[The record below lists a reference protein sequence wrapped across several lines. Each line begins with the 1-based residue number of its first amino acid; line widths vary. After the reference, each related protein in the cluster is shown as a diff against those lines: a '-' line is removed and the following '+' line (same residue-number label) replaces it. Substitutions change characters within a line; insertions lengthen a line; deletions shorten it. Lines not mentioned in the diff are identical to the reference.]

1 MKKILTLM
9 AAMSACA
16 GTAMASDFNFADP
29 TKDAEKP
36 GSDLNYNETAKAFS
50 FTVTKDDEITLT
62 ATGDVTVKLGGAV
75 LTAADGKYKATA
87 DGELTIEL
95 GTSAVTKIVVVSSN
109 SRLVQAEI
117 EKAQDKMGEAIAA
130 VAKYV
135 NYLDFYNKVQEEIS
149 KAGQKVQD
157 VKAKLAELKEANNV
171 TDDNREALIAELT
184 STTLLAD
191 DNYGAVVMA
200 ENAIAK
206 ADEAFAKYKEIVEVD
221 SKIATSALDKAN
233 GTATKDE
240 WRDNGGEAINNT
252 TMFTHNLKAVKNNRG
267 DVTGTALDGFK
278 TTWIEGEW
286 KSLKDSVNTIK
297 NDALAELGKYPNSF
311 KGYKYVKSD
320 FFYYENGSDEN
331 DPDNGKLWVND
342 DVLTDQAAFQAKYQ
356 EVVAKLRNVIARANF
371 ERDNLKTV
379 NDLTAKVNKVDD
391 ALKAGAPF
399 ALDADNDFNLLK
411 EQITAM
417 QTEISN
423 SENRYMYGQ
432 DELSTFVTN
441 ISGVSTMLDAFYTEL
456 VGKARTDLEA
466 KLDAAQKNLTKVSY
480 EVSAKYEHE
489 SATQVEY
496 QKQFSEQQNKLDE
509 VKKNVAASA
518 FPTVQTDYKA
528 FADRI
533 SNINKKVD
541 EIWGTTLSS
550 QKQEILTHN
559 QEAKDQIFKAI
570 DAVRADYSL
579 YVEKINTWIT
589 DDATKA
595 AATDLKANLNKLFSI
610 VNGLDDMKAEVTEA
624 VDKMTENIKKES
636 DEEFGAHYEAN
647 KNIYRLTDDKV
658 KGYLNSTE
666 TVSNTIY
673 NELKAAAKTA
683 NAKAYYFVQHSY
695 NIKSIDWADDL
706 IKTAKRNVKTGDR
719 NEKMSA
725 AAAAKFKVAYGK
737 IREKDLTAPEGQQGE
752 GYVKIAETEIDR
764 LNTYDVDAAD
774 FKDNILADKVVK
786 NKDGKRE
793 LPEKFIAPVE
803 TAVKALNEELES
815 YTTQYELIYEKKVE
829 WNTAKAKE
837 DELQAKVDAWEEA
850 NKVAAENHF
859 NVNKELTL
867 VNEDLAKALENL
879 EEGCLTAK
887 KCEDA
892 TNKALENYEVKMYM
906 IQHFTEAKANEAAAP
921 VVSAKVAEVEKAI
934 ADARTKVADYADDIK
949 NKANAELNTIDGKLT
964 TLKKSIDLSVKKN
977 EIAANKD
984 GFIASLTTLAGDVT
998 KVLEAA
1004 AQAAKDAD
1012 LDYNGDGK
1020 VNVQDL
1026 VDADADFQKTG
1037 DGFTFYKFLDAY
1049 LEYLSK

>member
-16 GTAMASDFNFADP
+16 GTAMASDFNFANP
-29 TKDAEKP
+29 SVDAKEE
-36 GSDLNYNETAKAFS
+36 GSALTYNETAKAFS
-50 FTVTKDDEITLT
+50 FTVTAEDEITLT
-62 ATGDVTVKLGGAV
+62 ATGDVTVKLNGST
-75 LTAADGKYKATA
+75 LTAVDGKYKATA
-87 DGELTIEL
+87 DGTLTIEL

-117 EKAQDKMGEAIAA
+117 EKAQVKMGEAIAA

-135 NYLDFYNKVQEEIS
+135 GYGDFYNAVQAEVS

-157 VKAKLAELKEANNV
+157 VKAKLAVLKETNSV
-171 TDDNREALIAELT
+171 TDANRVALIAELN
-184 STTLLAD
+184 SDVLLAD
-191 DNYGAVVMA
+191 GNYGAVKMA
-200 ENAIAK
+200 ENAVAEAETTFALFNKIIDTDAK
-206 ADEAFAKYKEIVEVD
+206 EN
-221 SKIATSALDKAN
+221 ALNALTKAN
-233 GTATKDE
+233 GVATQGE
-240 WRDNGGEAINNT
+240 WMVNGGVKINNT
-252 TMFTHNLKAVKNNRG
+252 TMFTHNLKAVKNQLG
-267 DVTGTALDGFK
+267 IVTKVELDGFK
-278 TTWIEGEW
+278 TTWIESEW
-286 KSLKDSVNTIK
+286 KNLNDEVNITIK
-297 NDALAELGKYPNSF
+297 NAAVAELGKFPKAFVDN
-311 KGYKYVKSD
+311 
-320 FFYYENGSDEN
+320 DE
-331 DPDNGKLWVND
+331 
-342 DVLTDQAAFQAKYQ
+342 QAFIEMYQ
-356 EVVAKLRNVIARANF
+356 EVVEKLHNVIARANF

-379 NDLTAKVNKVDD
+379 NDLTAKVNKVDA

-399 ALDADNDFNLLK
+399 VLDADNDFTLLK

-417 QTEISN
+417 QTEISS
-423 SENRYMYGQ
+423 SENRYMYSQ
-432 DELSTFVTN
+432 DNFSEFVNT
-441 ISGVSTMLDAFYTEL
+441 ISGVSTKLDGFYTEL
-456 VGKARTDLEA
+456 VGKARTDLQT
-466 KLDAAQKNLTKVSY
+466 KLKAAQENLTKVSY

-489 SATQVEY
+489 SATQKEY

-528 FADRI
+528 FVDQI

-550 QKQEILTHN
+550 QKAEINTHN
-559 QEAKDQIFKAI
+559 QAAKKKIFDAI

-579 YVEKINTWIT
+579 YVEKINTWIN
-589 DDATKA
+589 DDATKK
-595 AATDLKANLNKLFSI
+595 AATDLKANLNELFSI

-647 KNIYRLTDDKV
+647 KNIYRLTEDKV
-658 KGYLNSTE
+658 TGYLNSTK
-666 TVSNTIY
+666 TVSDAIY
-673 NELKAAAKTA
+673 DELKEAATTA
-683 NAKAYYFVQHSY
+683 NAKAYDFVKTNTGY
-695 NIKSIDWADDL
+695 GVKSIRWATNL
-706 IKTAKRNVKTGDR
+706 ISDAKRNVKTGDK
-719 NEKMSA
+719 NEKMSVE
-725 AAAAKFKVAYGK
+725 AAAKFKAAYDK
-737 IREKDLTAPEGQQGE
+737 IAQKDLTAPKGEQGE
-752 GYVKIAETEIDR
+752 GYVKIAETEIER
-764 LNTYDVDAAD
+764 LYNYDINKAD

-786 NKDGKRE
+786 NKEGKRE
-793 LPEKFIAPVE
+793 LPEQYIAPVE
-803 TAVKALNEELES
+803 TAVNALNNELES
-815 YTTQYELIYEKKVE
+815 YKAQYKDIYALKVD

-837 DELQAKVDAWEEA
+837 DELQAKVDAWEKA
-850 NKVAAENHF
+850 NNVAAENHF
-859 NVNKELTL
+859 NVNKELTA
-867 VNEDLAKALENL
+867 VNENLAKTLENL
-879 EEGCLTAK
+879 EKGCLTAT
-887 KCEDA
+887 KCQDA
-892 TNKALENYEVKMYM
+892 TDKAKENYAVKMYM

-949 NKANAELNTIDGKLT
+949 NKANADLNTIDGKLT
-964 TLKKSIDLSVKKN
+964 TLKNSIDASVKAN
-977 EIAANKD
+977 TIAANKD

>member
-16 GTAMASDFNFADP
+16 GTAMASDFNFANP
-29 TKDAEKP
+29 SVDAKEE
-36 GSDLNYNETAKAFS
+36 GSALTYNETAKAFS
-50 FTVTKDDEITLT
+50 FTVTAEDEITLT
-62 ATGDVTVKLGGAV
+62 ATGDVTVKLNGSA
-75 LTAADGKYKATA
+75 LTAVDGKYKATA

-117 EKAQDKMGEAIAA
+117 EKAQVKMGEAIAA

-135 NYLDFYNKVQEEIS
+135 GYGDFYNAVQAEVS

-157 VKAKLAELKEANNV
+157 VKAKLAVLKETNSV
-171 TDDNREALIAELT
+171 TDANRVALIAELN
-184 STTLLAD
+184 SDVLLAD
-191 DNYGAVVMA
+191 GNYGAVKMA
-200 ENAIAK
+200 ENAVAEAETTFALFNKIIDTDAK
-206 ADEAFAKYKEIVEVD
+206 EN
-221 SKIATSALDKAN
+221 ALNALTKAN
-233 GTATKDE
+233 GVATQGE
-240 WRDNGGEAINNT
+240 WMVNGGVKINNT
-252 TMFTHNLKAVKNNRG
+252 TMFTHNLKAVKNQLG
-267 DVTGTALDGFK
+267 IVTKVELDGFK
-278 TTWIEGEW
+278 TTWIESEW
-286 KSLKDSVNTIK
+286 KNLNDEVNITIK
-297 NDALAELGKYPNSF
+297 NAAVAELGKFPKAF
-311 KGYKYVKSD
+311 V
-320 FFYYENGSDEN
+320 EN
-331 DPDNGKLWVND
+331 DE
-342 DVLTDQAAFQAKYQ
+342 QAFVDMYK
-356 EVVAKLRNVIARANF
+356 EVVEKLRNVIARANF

-379 NDLTAKVNKVDD
+379 NDLTAKVNKVDA

-399 ALDADNDFNLLK
+399 VLDADNDFTLLK

-417 QTEISN
+417 QTEISS
-423 SENRYMYGQ
+423 SENRYMYSQ
-432 DELSTFVTN
+432 DNFSEFVNT
-441 ISGVSTMLDAFYTEL
+441 ISGVSTKLDGFYTEL

-466 KLDAAQKNLTKVSY
+466 KLDAAQKNLTKVAY

-489 SATQVEY
+489 SATQKEY

-518 FPTVQTDYKA
+518 FPTVQTDYKT
-528 FADRI
+528 FVDQI

-550 QKQEILTHN
+550 QKAEINTHN
-559 QEAKDQIFKAI
+559 QAAKKQIFDAI

-579 YVEKINTWIT
+579 YVEKINTWIN
-589 DDATKA
+589 DDATKK
-595 AATDLKANLNKLFSI
+595 AATDLKANLNELFSI

-647 KNIYRLTDDKV
+647 KNIYRLTEDKV
-658 KGYLNSTE
+658 TGYLNSTK
-666 TVSNTIY
+666 TVSDAIYDELKEAATTANDKAYDFVMNGYSVNTIGWA
-673 NELKAAAKTA
+673 NELIKAA
-683 NAKAYYFVQHSY
+683 
-695 NIKSIDWADDL
+695 
-706 IKTAKRNVKTGDR
+706 KRKVKTGDK

-725 AAAAKFKVAYGK
+725 KAAAKFIAAYDK
-737 IREKDLTAPEGQQGE
+737 IAQKDLTAPKGEQGE
-752 GYVKIAETEIDR
+752 GYVEIAKTEINR
-764 LNTYDVDAAD
+764 LKNYDINKAD

-786 NKDGKRE
+786 NKEGKRE
-793 LPEKFIAPVE
+793 LPEQYIAPVE
-803 TAVKALNEELES
+803 TAVNALNKELAS
-815 YTTQYELIYEKKVE
+815 YTAQYKDIYALKVD

-837 DELQAKVDAWEEA
+837 DELQAKVDAWEKA
-850 NKVAAENHF
+850 NNVAAENHF

-867 VNEDLAKALENL
+867 VNEDLANTLENL
-879 EEGCLTAK
+879 EKGCLTAT
-887 KCEDA
+887 KCQDA
-892 TNKALENYEVKMYM
+892 TDKAKENYAVKMYM

-934 ADARTKVADYADDIK
+934 ADARTKVAVYADDIK
-949 NKANAELNTIDGKLT
+949 NKANADLNTIEGKLT
-964 TLKKSIDLSVKKN
+964 DLKKSIDLSVEKN
-977 EIAANKD
+977 TIAANKD
-984 GFIASLTTLAGDVT
+984 GFIANLTTLAGDVT

>member
-16 GTAMASDFNFADP
+16 GTAMASDFNFANP
-29 TKDAEKP
+29 TVDAKED
-36 GSDLNYNETAKAFS
+36 GSSPLKYDKTAKSFS
-50 FTVTKDDEITLT
+50 FTVTAEDEITLT
-62 ATGDVTVKLGGAV
+62 ATGNVTVKLNGTA
-75 LTAADGKYKATA
+75 LTAENGKYKATA

-117 EKAQDKMGEAIAA
+117 EKAQAKMGEAIAA

-135 NYLDFYNKVQEEIS
+135 GYSEFYNKVQAEVS

-157 VKAKLAELKEANNV
+157 VKAKLAVLKETNKV
-171 TDDNREALIAELT
+171 TNENRDALIAELN

-191 DNYGAVVMA
+191 GTYGAVKMA
-200 ENAIAK
+200 EDAIAK
-206 ADEAFAKYKEIVEVD
+206 ADATFALFT
-221 SKIATSALDKAN
+221 KIIGTDAKVALDALTKAN
-233 GTATKDE
+233 GTATQGE
-240 WRDNGGEAINNT
+240 WVVNGGEKINNT
-252 TMFTHNLKAVKNNRG
+252 TMFTHNLKAVKNHG
-267 DVTGTALDGFK
+267 IVTGTALDGFK
-278 TTWIEGEW
+278 TTWIESEW
-286 KSLKDSVNTIK
+286 KNLNDEVNKTIK
-297 NDALAELGKYPNSF
+297 DAAVAELGKYPNAF
-311 KGYKYVKSD
+311 V
-320 FFYYENGSDEN
+320 EN
-331 DPDNGKLWVND
+331 DE
-342 DVLTDQAAFQAKYQ
+342 QAFVAMYN
-356 EVVAKLRNVIARANF
+356 EVVEKLRNVIARANF

-379 NDLTAKVNKVDD
+379 NDLTAKVNKVDA

-399 ALDADNDFNLLK
+399 ALDADNDFTLLK

-417 QTEISN
+417 QTEINS
-423 SENRYMYGQ
+423 SENRYMYSQ
-432 DELSTFVTN
+432 DNFSEFVNT
-441 ISGVSTMLDAFYTEL
+441 ISGVSTKLDGFYTEL
-456 VGKARTDLEA
+456 VGKARTDLQA
-466 KLDAAQKNLTKVSY
+466 KLKAAQENLTKVSY

-489 SATQVEY
+489 SATQKEY

-518 FPTVQTDYKA
+518 FPTVQTDYKT
-528 FADRI
+528 FVDQI

-550 QKQEILTHN
+550 QKAEILTHN
-559 QEAKDQIFKAI
+559 QAAKDQIFKAI

-579 YVEKINTWIT
+579 YVEKINTWIN
-589 DDATKA
+589 DDATKK
-595 AATDLKANLNKLFSI
+595 AATDLKANLNELFSI

-647 KNIYRLTDDKV
+647 KNIYRLTEDKV
-658 KGYLNSTE
+658 TGYLNSTK
-666 TVSNTIY
+666 TVSDAIY
-673 NELKAAAKTA
+673 DELKEAATTA
-683 NAKAYYFVQHSY
+683 NAKAYNFVKTNTNY
-695 NIKSIDWADDL
+695 GVKSIRWANNL
-706 IKTAKRNVKTGDR
+706 ISDAKYNVKTGDK

-725 AAAAKFKVAYGK
+725 EAAAKFKAAYDK
-737 IREKDLTAPEGQQGE
+737 IAQKDLTAPKGEQGE
-752 GYVKIAETEIDR
+752 GYVKIAETEIER
-764 LNTYDVDAAD
+764 LYNYDINKAD

-786 NKDGKRE
+786 NKEGKRE
-793 LPEKFIAPVE
+793 LPEQYIAPVE
-803 TAVKALNEELES
+803 TAVNALNKELES
-815 YTTQYELIYEKKVE
+815 YTAQYKDIYALKVD

-837 DELQAKVDAWEEA
+837 DELQAKVDAWEKA
-850 NKVAAENHF
+850 NNVAAENHF
-859 NVNKELTL
+859 NVNKELTA
-867 VNEDLAKALENL
+867 VNENLAKTLENL
-879 EEGCLTAK
+879 EKGCLTAT
-887 KCEDA
+887 KCQDA
-892 TNKALENYEVKMYM
+892 TDKAKENYAVKMYM
-906 IQHFTEAKANEAAAP
+906 IQHFTEAKANEVAAP

-934 ADARTKVADYADDIK
+934 ADARTKVADFADDIK
-949 NKANAELNTIDGKLT
+949 NKANADLNTIDGKLT
-964 TLKKSIDLSVKKN
+964 TLKNSIDASVKAN
-977 EIAANKD
+977 TIAANKD

>member
-16 GTAMASDFNFADP
+16 GTAMASDFNFANP
-29 TKDAEKP
+29 SVDAKEE
-36 GSDLNYNETAKAFS
+36 GSALTYNETAKAFS
-50 FTVTKDDEITLT
+50 FTVTAEDEITLT
-62 ATGDVTVKLGGAV
+62 ATGDVTVKLNGSA
-75 LTAADGKYKATA
+75 LTAVDGKYKATA
-87 DGELTIEL
+87 DGTLTIEL

-117 EKAQDKMGEAIAA
+117 EKAQVKMGEAIAA

-135 NYLDFYNKVQEEIS
+135 GYGDFYNAVQAEVS

-157 VKAKLAELKEANNV
+157 VKAKLAVLKETNSV
-171 TDDNREALIAELT
+171 TDANRVALIAELN
-184 STTLLAD
+184 SDVLLAD
-191 DNYGAVVMA
+191 GNYGAVKMA
-200 ENAIAK
+200 ENAVAEAETTFALFNKIIDTDAK
-206 ADEAFAKYKEIVEVD
+206 EN
-221 SKIATSALDKAN
+221 ALNALTKAN
-233 GTATKDE
+233 GVATQGE
-240 WRDNGGEAINNT
+240 WMVNGGVKINNT
-252 TMFTHNLKAVKNNRG
+252 TMFTHNLKAVKNQLG
-267 DVTGTALDGFK
+267 IVTKVELDGFK
-278 TTWIEGEW
+278 TTWIESEW
-286 KSLKDSVNTIK
+286 KNLNDEVNITIK
-297 NDALAELGKYPNSF
+297 NAAVAELGKFPKAF
-311 KGYKYVKSD
+311 V
-320 FFYYENGSDEN
+320 EN
-331 DPDNGKLWVND
+331 DE
-342 DVLTDQAAFQAKYQ
+342 QAFVDMYK
-356 EVVAKLRNVIARANF
+356 EVVEKLRNVIARANF

-379 NDLTAKVNKVDD
+379 NDLTAKVNKVDA

-399 ALDADNDFNLLK
+399 VLDADNDFTLLK

-417 QTEISN
+417 QTEISS
-423 SENRYMYGQ
+423 SENRYMYSQ
-432 DELSTFVTN
+432 DNFSEFVNT
-441 ISGVSTMLDAFYTEL
+441 ISGVSTKLDGFYTEL
-456 VGKARTDLEA
+456 VGKARTDLKA

-489 SATQVEY
+489 SATQKEY

-518 FPTVQTDYKA
+518 FPTVQTDYKT
-528 FADRI
+528 FVDQI

-550 QKQEILTHN
+550 QKAEINTHN
-559 QEAKDQIFKAI
+559 QAAKKQIFDAI

-579 YVEKINTWIT
+579 YVEKINTWIN
-589 DDATKA
+589 DDATKK
-595 AATDLKANLNKLFSI
+595 AATDLKANLNELFSI

-647 KNIYRLTDDKV
+647 KNIYRLTEDKV
-658 KGYLNSTE
+658 TGYLNSTK
-666 TVSNTIY
+666 TVSDAIY
-673 NELKAAAKTA
+673 DELKEAATTA
-683 NAKAYYFVQHSY
+683 NAKAYNFVKTNTNY
-695 NIKSIDWADDL
+695 GVKSIRWATNL
-706 IKTAKRNVKTGDR
+706 ISDAKYNVKTGDK

-725 AAAAKFKVAYGK
+725 EAAAKFKAAYDK
-737 IREKDLTAPEGQQGE
+737 IAQKDLTAPKGEQGE
-752 GYVKIAETEIDR
+752 GYVKIAETEIER
-764 LNTYDVDAAD
+764 LYNYDINKAD

-786 NKDGKRE
+786 NKEGKRE
-793 LPEKFIAPVE
+793 LPEQYIAPVE
-803 TAVKALNEELES
+803 TAVNALNKELES
-815 YTTQYELIYEKKVE
+815 YTAQYKDIYALKVD

-837 DELQAKVDAWEEA
+837 DELQAKVDAWEKA
-850 NKVAAENHF
+850 NNVAAENHF

-867 VNEDLAKALENL
+867 VNEDLANTLKNL
-879 EEGCLTAK
+879 EKGCLTAT
-887 KCEDA
+887 KCQDA
-892 TNKALENYEVKMYM
+892 TDKAKENYAVKMYM

-949 NKANAELNTIDGKLT
+949 NKANADLNTIDGNLT
-964 TLKKSIDLSVKKN
+964 SLKSSIDASVKDN
-977 EIAANKD
+977 TIAANKD
-984 GFIASLTTLAGDVT
+984 GFIASLTKLAGDVT

>member
-16 GTAMASDFNFADP
+16 GTAMASDFNFANP
-29 TKDAEKP
+29 SVDAKEE
-36 GSDLNYNETAKAFS
+36 GSVLTYNETAKAFS

-62 ATGDVTVKLGGAV
+62 ATGDVTVKLEGTV
-75 LTAADGKYKATA
+75 LTAEDGKYKAKS
-87 DGELTIEL
+87 DGKLTIEL

-117 EKAQDKMGEAIAA
+117 EKAQVKMGEAIAA

-149 KAGQKVQD
+149 KAGRKVQD
-157 VKAKLAELKEANNV
+157 VKAKLAELKETNSV
-171 TDDNREALIAELT
+171 TDANREALIAELT

-191 DNYGAVVMA
+191 GNYGAVKMA
-200 ENAIAK
+200 ENAVAEAETTFALFNKIIGTEKEGDDAK
-206 ADEAFAKYKEIVEVD
+206 VAID
-221 SKIATSALDKAN
+221 ALNKAN
-233 GTATKDE
+233 GTATQGE
-240 WRDNGGEAINNT
+240 WIVNGGEKINNT
-252 TMFTHNLKAVKNNRG
+252 TMFTHNLKAVKNNLGYVLR
-267 DVTGTALDGFK
+267 TELDGFK
-278 TTWIEGEW
+278 TTWIESEW
-286 KSLKDSVNTIK
+286 KNLNKEVNETIK
-297 NDALAELGKYPNSF
+297 NAAVAELGKFPKAF
-311 KGYKYVKSD
+311 V
-320 FFYYENGSDEN
+320 EN
-331 DPDNGKLWVND
+331 DE
-342 DVLTDQAAFQAKYQ
+342 QAFIKMYQ
-356 EVVAKLRNVIARANF
+356 EVVEKLRNVIARANF

-379 NDLTAKVNKVDD
+379 NDLTAKVNKVDA

-399 ALDADNDFNLLK
+399 ALDADNDFTLLK

-417 QTEISN
+417 QTEINS
-423 SENRYMYGQ
+423 SENRYMYSQ
-432 DELSTFVTN
+432 DNFSEFVNT
-441 ISGVSTMLDAFYTEL
+441 ISGVSTKLDGFYTEL
-456 VGKARTDLEA
+456 VGKARTDLQA
-466 KLDAAQKNLTKVSY
+466 KLKAAQENLTKVSY

-496 QKQFSEQQNKLDE
+496 QKQFSEQQNKLDK
-509 VKKNVAASA
+509 VKKDVTDST

-528 FADRI
+528 FVDQI

-541 EIWGTTLSS
+541 EIWGTTLSK
-550 QKQEILTHN
+550 QKAEINTHN

-579 YVEKINTWIT
+579 YVEKINTWIN
-589 DDATKA
+589 DDATMK
-595 AATDLKANLNKLFSI
+595 AATDLKANLNELFSI
-610 VNGLDDMKAEVTEA
+610 VNGLDDMKEEVTKA

-658 KGYLNSTE
+658 QGYLTSTE
-666 TVSNTIY
+666 TVSDAIY
-673 NELKAAAKTA
+673 DELKEAATTA
-683 NAKAYYFVQHSY
+683 NAKAYDFVMNGYSV
-695 NIKSIDWADDL
+695 NTIGWANEL
-706 IKTAKRNVKTGDR
+706 IKAAKRKVKTGDK

-725 AAAAKFKVAYGK
+725 KAAAKFIAAYDK
-737 IREKDLTAPEGQQGE
+737 IAQKDLTAPKGEQGE
-752 GYVKIAETEIDR
+752 GYVEIAKTEINR
-764 LNTYDVDAAD
+764 LKNYDFNKAD

-786 NKDGKRE
+786 NKEGKRE
-793 LPEKFIAPVE
+793 LPEQYIAPVE
-803 TAVKALNEELES
+803 TAVNALNDERIS
-815 YTTQYELIYEKKVE
+815 YNKQFEDIYALKVD

-837 DELQAKVDAWEEA
+837 DELQAKVDAWEKA
-850 NKVAAENHF
+850 NAAENHF

-867 VNEDLAKALENL
+867 VNEDLAKALDNL
-879 EEGCLTAK
+879 EEGCLTAQ
-887 KCEDA
+887 KCQEA
-892 TNKALENYEVKMYM
+892 TNKAIENYKVKMYM

-949 NKANAELNTIDGKLT
+949 NKANADLNTIDGKLT
-964 TLKKSIDLSVKKN
+964 TLKNSIDASVKAN
-977 EIAANKD
+977 TIAANKD

>member
-16 GTAMASDFNFADP
+16 GTAMASDFNFANP
-29 TKDAEKP
+29 SVDAEKP
-36 GSDLNYNETAKAFS
+36 GSALTYDETAKAFS
-50 FTVTKDDEITLT
+50 FDVKAEDEITLT
-62 ATGDVTVKLGGAV
+62 ATGDVTVKLNDAV
-75 LTAADGKYKATA
+75 LTAVDGKYKATA
-87 DGELTIEL
+87 DGTLTIEL

-117 EKAQDKMGEAIAA
+117 ENAQVKMGEAIAA

-135 NYLDFYNKVQEEIS
+135 DYLDFYNAVQAEIS
-149 KAGQKVQD
+149 KASRKVQD

-171 TDDNREALIAELT
+171 TDDNRKALIAELN
-184 STTLLAD
+184 STELLPD
-191 DNYGAVVMA
+191 GTYEGAVKMA
-200 ENAIAK
+200 ENAVAEAETTFALFNKIIGTDAK
-206 ADEAFAKYKEIVEVD
+206 KY
-221 SKIATSALDKAN
+221 ALDVLTHAN
-233 GTATKDE
+233 GTATLKE
-240 WRDNGGEAINNT
+240 WNKNGGEKINNT
-252 TMFTHNLKAVKNNRG
+252 NLFTHNLKAVPDLSDFPPKL
-267 DVTGTALDGFK
+267 VIELDGFK
-278 TTWIEGEW
+278 TTWIESEW
-286 KSLKDSVNTIK
+286 TKLKDEEVNTTIK
-297 NDALAELGKYPNSF
+297 NAAVAELGKFPKAF
-311 KGYKYVKSD
+311 V
-320 FFYYENGSDEN
+320 EN
-331 DPDNGKLWVND
+331 DEQAFVNMY
-342 DVLTDQAAFQAKYQ
+342 K

-379 NDLTAKVNKVDD
+379 NDLTVKVNKVDE

-399 ALDADNDFNLLK
+399 ALNDDEDFTLLK
-411 EQITAM
+411 EQVTAM
-417 QTEISN
+417 QSEISS
-423 SENRYMYGQ
+423 SENRYIYSQ
-432 DELSTFVTN
+432 EDFSEFVKT
-441 ISGVSTMLDAFYTEL
+441 ISGVSTKLDGFYTEL
-456 VGKARTDLEA
+456 VGKARKDLEA

-496 QKQFSEQQNKLDE
+496 QKQFSEQQNKLDK
-509 VKKNVAASA
+509 VKKDVAASA

-528 FADRI
+528 FVDQI
-533 SNINKKVD
+533 SDINKKVD
-541 EIWGTTLSS
+541 EIWGTTLSE
-550 QKQEILTHN
+550 QKAEINTHN

-579 YVEKINTWIT
+579 YVEKINTWIK
-589 DDATKA
+589 DDATKD

-624 VDKMTENIKKES
+624 VDKMTENIKNES

-658 KGYLNSTE
+658 KGYLDDTK
-666 TVSNTIY
+666 TVSDAIY
-673 NELKAAAKTA
+673 NELKEAARTA

-695 NIKSIDWADDL
+695 KINSIDWANDL
-706 IKTAKRNVKTGDR
+706 IDNAKRNKVKPGNK
-719 NEKMSA
+719 NEMMSA
-725 AAAAKFKVAYGK
+725 EAANEFIAAYEK
-737 IREKDLTAPEGQQGE
+737 IRNKVLTAPEGQQGE
-752 GYVKIAETEIDR
+752 GYVQIAKAEIER
-764 LNTYDVDAAD
+764 LYGYDFTKPD

-786 NKDGKRE
+786 INGKRE
-793 LPEKFIAPVE
+793 LPEKYIAPVE
-803 TAVKALNEELES
+803 TAVNALNDELKS
-815 YTTQYELIYEKKVE
+815 YTDQYKLIYEKKVE

-837 DELQAKVDAWEEA
+837 DELQAKVNAWEEA
-850 NKVAAENHF
+850 NKVAPENHF

-879 EEGCLTAK
+879 EEGCLTAS
-887 KCEDA
+887 KCQDA

-906 IQHFTEAKANEAAAP
+906 IQNFTEAKANEAAAP

-949 NKANAELNTIDGKLT
+949 NKANADLNTIDGKLT
-964 TLKKSIDLSVKKN
+964 TLKSSIDASVKAN
-977 EIAANKD
+977 TIAANKD

-998 KVLEAA
+998 KVLEEA

-1026 VDADADFQKTG
+1026 LDADAEFQNSG
-1037 DGFTFYKFLDAY
+1037 DGFTFFKFFDAY

>member
-16 GTAMASDFNFADP
+16 GTAMASDFNFANP
-29 TKDAEKP
+29 TVDAKED
-36 GSDLNYNETAKAFS
+36 GSSPLKYDKTAKSFS
-50 FTVTKDDEITLT
+50 FTVTAEDEITLT
-62 ATGDVTVKLGGAV
+62 ATGNVTVKLNGTA
-75 LTAADGKYKATA
+75 LTAENGKYKATA

-117 EKAQDKMGEAIAA
+117 EKAQAKMGEAIAA

-135 NYLDFYNKVQEEIS
+135 GYSEFYNKVQAEVS

-157 VKAKLAELKEANNV
+157 VKAKLAVLKETNKV
-171 TDDNREALIAELT
+171 TNENRDALIAELN

-191 DNYGAVVMA
+191 GTYGAVKMA
-200 ENAIAK
+200 EDAIAK
-206 ADEAFAKYKEIVEVD
+206 ADATFALFT
-221 SKIATSALDKAN
+221 KIIGTDAKVALDALTKAN
-233 GTATKDE
+233 GTATQGE
-240 WRDNGGEAINNT
+240 WVVNGGEKINNT
-252 TMFTHNLKAVKNNRG
+252 TMFTHNLKAVKNHG
-267 DVTGTALDGFK
+267 IVTGTALDGFK
-278 TTWIEGEW
+278 TTWIESEW
-286 KSLKDSVNTIK
+286 KNLNDEVNKTIK
-297 NDALAELGKYPNSF
+297 DAAVAELGKYPNAF
-311 KGYKYVKSD
+311 V
-320 FFYYENGSDEN
+320 EN
-331 DPDNGKLWVND
+331 DE
-342 DVLTDQAAFQAKYQ
+342 QAFVAMYN
-356 EVVAKLRNVIARANF
+356 EVVEKLRNVIARANF

-379 NDLTAKVNKVDD
+379 NDLTAKVNKVDA

-399 ALDADNDFNLLK
+399 ALDADNDFTLLK

-417 QTEISN
+417 QTEINS
-423 SENRYMYGQ
+423 SENRYMYSQ
-432 DELSTFVTN
+432 DNFSEFVNT
-441 ISGVSTMLDAFYTEL
+441 ISGVSTKLDGFYTEL
-456 VGKARTDLEA
+456 VGKARTDLQA
-466 KLDAAQKNLTKVSY
+466 KLKAAQENLTKVSY

-489 SATQVEY
+489 SATQKEY

-518 FPTVQTDYKA
+518 FPTVQTDYKT
-528 FADRI
+528 FVDQI

-550 QKQEILTHN
+550 QKAEILTHN
-559 QEAKDQIFKAI
+559 QAAKDQIFKAI

-579 YVEKINTWIT
+579 YVEKINTWIN
-589 DDATKA
+589 DDATKK
-595 AATDLKANLNKLFSI
+595 AATDLKANLNELFSI

-647 KNIYRLTDDKV
+647 KNIYRLTEDKV
-658 KGYLNSTE
+658 TGYLNSTK
-666 TVSNTIY
+666 TVSDAIY
-673 NELKAAAKTA
+673 DELKEAATTA
-683 NAKAYYFVQHSY
+683 NDKAYDFVKTNTGY
-695 NIKSIDWADDL
+695 GVKSIRWATNL
-706 IKTAKRNVKTGDR
+706 ISDAKRNVKTGDK
-719 NEKMSA
+719 NEKMSVE
-725 AAAAKFKVAYGK
+725 AAAKFKAAYDK
-737 IREKDLTAPEGQQGE
+737 IAQKDLTAPKGEQGE
-752 GYVKIAETEIDR
+752 GYVKIAETEIER
-764 LNTYDVDAAD
+764 LYNYDINKAD

-786 NKDGKRE
+786 NKEGKRE
-793 LPEKFIAPVE
+793 LPEQYIAPVE
-803 TAVKALNEELES
+803 TAVNALNKELAS
-815 YTTQYELIYEKKVE
+815 YTAQYKDIYALKVD

-837 DELQAKVDAWEEA
+837 DELQAKVDAWEKA
-850 NKVAAENHF
+850 NNVAAENHF

-867 VNEDLAKALENL
+867 VNEDLANTLKNL
-879 EEGCLTAK
+879 EKGCLTAT
-887 KCEDA
+887 KCQDA
-892 TNKALENYEVKMYM
+892 TDKAKENYAVKMYM

-949 NKANAELNTIDGKLT
+949 NKANADLNTIDGKLT
-964 TLKKSIDLSVKKN
+964 TLKSSIDASVKAN
-977 EIAANKD
+977 TIAANKD
-984 GFIASLTTLAGDVT
+984 GFIAGLTTLAGDVT

-1026 VDADADFQKTG
+1026 VDADADFQNTG

>member
-16 GTAMASDFNFADP
+16 GTAMASDFNFANP
-29 TKDAEKP
+29 SVDAKEE
-36 GSDLNYNETAKAFS
+36 GSALTYNETDKAFS

-62 ATGDVTVKLGGAV
+62 ATGDVTVKLGGTV
-75 LTAADGKYKATA
+75 LTAENGKYKATA

-117 EKAQDKMGEAIAA
+117 EKAQVKMGEAIAA

-135 NYLDFYNKVQEEIS
+135 NYLDFYNKVQGQIS
-149 KAGQKVQD
+149 LAGQKVQD

-171 TDDNREALIAELT
+171 TNANKDALIAELN
-184 STTLLAD
+184 SDVLLAD
-191 DNYGAVVMA
+191 GNYGAVKMA
-200 ENAIAK
+200 ENAVAEAEATFALFNKIIGTDAK
-206 ADEAFAKYKEIVEVD
+206 V
-221 SKIATSALDKAN
+221 ALNALTKAN

-240 WRDNGGEAINNT
+240 WNGNGGEAINNT
-252 TMFTHNLKAVKNNRG
+252 TMFTHNLKAVKNNIG
-267 DVTGTALDGFK
+267 KVTGTALDGFK

-286 KSLKDSVNTIK
+286 KNLNDEVNITIK
-297 NDALAELGKYPNSF
+297 NAAVAELGKFPKAFDGEEHN
-311 KGYKYVKSD
+311 
-320 FFYYENGSDEN
+320 E
-331 DPDNGKLWVND
+331 
-342 DVLTDQAAFQAKYQ
+342 QAFVDMYQ
-356 EVVAKLRNVIARANF
+356 EVVDKLANVIARANF

-379 NDLTAKVNKVDD
+379 NDLTAKVNKVDE

-399 ALDADNDFNLLK
+399 ALYADNDFTLLK

-417 QTEISN
+417 QTEISS
-423 SENRYMYGQ
+423 SENRYMYSQ
-432 DELSTFVTN
+432 DNFSEFVNT
-441 ISGVSTMLDAFYTEL
+441 ISGVSTKLDGFYTEL
-456 VGKARTDLEA
+456 VGKARTDLQA
-466 KLDAAQKNLTKVSY
+466 KLKAAQENLTKVSY
-480 EVSAKYEHE
+480 EVSAKYENE
-489 SATQVEY
+489 LTTQVTF
-496 QKQFSEQQNKLDE
+496 QKQFSEQQNELDK
-509 VKKNVAASA
+509 VKKEVAASA

-528 FADRI
+528 FVDKI

-541 EIWGTTLSS
+541 EIWGKTLSD
-550 QKQEILTHN
+550 QKLVINNHN
-559 QEAKDQIFKAI
+559 QEAKKKIFDAI
-570 DAVRADYSL
+570 DVVRADYSL
-579 YVEKINTWIT
+579 YVEKINTWIK
-589 DDATKA
+589 DDATEA

-610 VNGLDDMKAEVTEA
+610 VNGLDDMKEEVTKA

-658 KGYLNSTE
+658 QGYLNSTK
-666 TVSNTIY
+666 TVSNAIYDELKKAASTANDEAYDFVMNGYSVNTIGWA
-673 NELKAAAKTA
+673 NELIKAA
-683 NAKAYYFVQHSY
+683 
-695 NIKSIDWADDL
+695 
-706 IKTAKRNVKTGDR
+706 KRKVKTGDK

-725 AAAAKFKVAYGK
+725 KAAAKFIAAYGK
-737 IREKDLTAPEGQQGE
+737 IAQKDLTAPKGEQGE
-752 GYVKIAETEIDR
+752 GYVEIAKTEINR
-764 LNTYDVDAAD
+764 LKDYDFKKAD

-786 NKDGKRE
+786 NKEGKRE
-793 LPEKFIAPVE
+793 LPEQYIAPVE
-803 TAVKALNEELES
+803 TAVNALNDELKS
-815 YTTQYELIYEKKVE
+815 YKAQYELIYEKKVE

-837 DELQAKVDAWEEA
+837 DELQAKVDAWEKA
-850 NKVAAENHF
+850 NNVAAENHF

-867 VNEDLAKALENL
+867 VNEDLANALENL
-879 EEGCLTAK
+879 EKGCLTAS
-887 KCEDA
+887 KCKDA
-892 TNKALENYEVKMYM
+892 TDKALENYEVKMYM

-949 NKANAELNTIDGKLT
+949 NKANADLNTIDGKLT
-964 TLKKSIDLSVKKN
+964 TLKSSIDASVKAN
-977 EIAANKD
+977 TIAANKD

-1004 AQAAKDAD
+1004 AQSAKDAD

>member
-16 GTAMASDFNFADP
+16 GTAMASDFNFANP
-29 TKDAEKP
+29 SVDAKEE
-36 GSDLNYNETAKAFS
+36 GSALTYNETDKAFS
-50 FTVTKDDEITLT
+50 FTVTADDDITLT
-62 ATGDVTVKLGGAV
+62 ATGAVTVKLNGTA
-75 LTAADGKYKATA
+75 LTAVGGKYTATS
-87 DGELTIEL
+87 DGTLTIEL

-109 SRLVQAEI
+109 SRLVQTEI
-117 EKAQDKMGEAIAA
+117 EKAQVKMGEAIAA

-135 NYLDFYNKVQEEIS
+135 GYSEFYNKVQAEVS

-157 VKAKLAELKEANNV
+157 VKAKLAVLKETNKV
-171 TDDNREALIAELT
+171 TNENRDALIAELT

-191 DNYGAVVMA
+191 GTYGAVKMA
-200 ENAIAK
+200 EDAIAK
-206 ADEAFAKYKEIVEVD
+206 ADATFALFT
-221 SKIATSALDKAN
+221 KIIGTDAKVALDALTKAN
-233 GTATKDE
+233 GTATQGE
-240 WRDNGGEAINNT
+240 WVVNGGEKINNT
-252 TMFTHNLKAVKNNRG
+252 TMFTHNLKAVKNHG
-267 DVTGTALDGFK
+267 IVTGTALDGFK
-278 TTWIEGEW
+278 TTWIESEW
-286 KSLKDSVNTIK
+286 NNLNDEVYKTIK
-297 NDALAELGKYPNSF
+297 DAAVAELGKYPNAF
-311 KGYKYVKSD
+311 V
-320 FFYYENGSDEN
+320 EN
-331 DPDNGKLWVND
+331 DE
-342 DVLTDQAAFQAKYQ
+342 QAFVEMYQ
-356 EVVAKLRNVIARANF
+356 EVVEKLRNVIARANF

-379 NDLTAKVNKVDD
+379 NDLTAKVNKVDA

-399 ALDADNDFNLLK
+399 VLDADNDFTLLK

-417 QTEISN
+417 QTEINS
-423 SENRYMYGQ
+423 SENRYMYSQ
-432 DELSTFVTN
+432 DNFSEFVNT
-441 ISGVSTMLDAFYTEL
+441 ISGVSTKLDGFYTEL

-489 SATQVEY
+489 SATQKEY
-496 QKQFSEQQNKLDE
+496 QKQFSEQQNELDK

-528 FADRI
+528 FVDQI

-579 YVEKINTWIT
+579 YVEKINTWIN
-589 DDATKA
+589 DDAIKDDYTMA
-595 AATDLKANLNKLFSI
+595 AVTALKANLNTLFSI
-610 VNGLDDMKAEVTEA
+610 VNGLDDKKAEVTEA

-647 KNIYRLTDDKV
+647 KNIYRLTEDKV
-658 KGYLNSTE
+658 KGYLDDTK
-666 TVSNTIY
+666 TVSDAIY
-673 NELKAAAKTA
+673 EELKAAARTA
-683 NAKAYYFVQHSY
+683 NAKAYNFVMTNTKY
-695 NIKSIDWADDL
+695 GVKSIRWATNLIDD
-706 IKTAKRNVKTGDR
+706 AKDNVKTGDKY
-719 NEKMSA
+719 EKMSA
-725 AAAAKFKVAYGK
+725 AAARKFIDAYGK
-737 IREKDLTAPEGQQGE
+737 IAEKDLSAPKGEQGE
-752 GYVKIAETEIDR
+752 GYVEIAKTEINR
-764 LNTYDVDAAD
+764 LKNYDINKAD

-786 NKDGKRE
+786 NKEGKRE
-793 LPEKFIAPVE
+793 LPEKYIAPVE
-803 TAVKALNEELES
+803 TAVKALNLELES
-815 YTTQYELIYEKKVE
+815 YKAQYKDIYDLKVE

-837 DELQAKVDAWEEA
+837 DELQAKVDAWEKA
-850 NKVAAENHF
+850 NNVAAENHF

-867 VNEDLAKALENL
+867 VNEDLANTLKNL
-879 EEGCLTAK
+879 EKGCLTAT
-887 KCEDA
+887 KCQDA
-892 TNKALENYEVKMYM
+892 TDKAKENYAVKMYM

-949 NKANAELNTIDGKLT
+949 NKANADLNTIDGKLT
-964 TLKKSIDLSVKKN
+964 TLKNSIDASVKAN
-977 EIAANKD
+977 TIAANKD

-1004 AQAAKDAD
+1004 AQSAKDAD

>member
-75 LTAADGKYKATA
+75 LTAVDGKYKATA

-117 EKAQDKMGEAIAA
+117 EKAQVKMGEAIAA

-135 NYLDFYNKVQEEIS
+135 NYLDFYNKVQEQIS
-149 KAGQKVQD
+149 LAGQKVQN
-157 VKAKLAELKEANNV
+157 VKAKLAEYKEANTV
-171 TDDNREALIAELT
+171 TDANKDALIAELN
-184 STTLLAD
+184 STVLLAD
-191 DNYGAVVMA
+191 GNYGAVKMA
-200 ENAIAK
+200 EKAVADAEATFALFNKIIGTDAK
-206 ADEAFAKYKEIVEVD
+206 V
-221 SKIATSALDKAN
+221 ALDDLTKAN
-233 GTATKDE
+233 GVATPSE
-240 WRDNGGEAINNT
+240 WRGNGYENTNNT
-252 TMFTHNLKAVKNNRG
+252 TMFTHNLKAVKNSAG
-267 DVTGTALDGFK
+267 IVTRTELDGFK
-278 TTWIEGEW
+278 TTWIESEW
-286 KSLKDSVNTIK
+286 NNLNNEVNTTIK
-297 NDALAELGKYPNSF
+297 NAAIAELGKFPKAF
-311 KGYKYVKSD
+311 VG
-320 FFYYENGSDEN
+320 EEN
-331 DPDNGKLWVND
+331 DEQAFVNMY
-342 DVLTDQAAFQAKYQ
+342 K
-356 EVVAKLRNVIARANF
+356 EVVEKLRNVIARANF
-371 ERDNLKTV
+371 ERDNLKKV
-379 NDLTAKVNKVDD
+379 NDLTAKVNKVDE

-399 ALDADNDFNLLK
+399 ALNTDNTATDPNQTLTEIEDFNLLK
-411 EQITAM
+411 EQIAM
-417 QTEISN
+417 IQSEVNS
-423 SENRYMYGQ
+423 SENRYGYSQ
-432 DELSTFVTN
+432 DEFNNSIIPAINTASTK
-441 ISGVSTMLDAFYTEL
+441 LDAFYAEL

-480 EVSAKYEHE
+480 EVSAKYENE
-489 SATQVEY
+489 KDTQKDY
-496 QKQFSEQQNKLDE
+496 QEKFSVQQNALDK
-509 VKKNVAASA
+509 VKKEVAASA

-528 FADRI
+528 FVDQI

-541 EIWGTTLSS
+541 EIWGKTLSA
-550 QKQEILTHN
+550 QKDEIYRHN
-559 QEAKDQIFKAI
+559 NAAKDQIFKAI
-570 DAVRADYSL
+570 DVVRADYSL
-579 YVEKINTWIT
+579 YVEKINTWIN

-624 VDKMTENIKKES
+624 VDKMTENIKNES

-647 KNIYRLTDDKV
+647 KNIYRLTEDKV
-658 KGYLNSTE
+658 NGYIA
-666 TVSNTIY
+666 SNGKVAKVATDIN
-673 NELKAAAKTA
+673 NELKAAATSA
-683 NAKAYYFVQHSY
+683 NAEAYDFVMNGYSV
-695 NIKSIDWADDL
+695 NTIGWAKEL
-706 IKTAKRNVKTGDR
+706 IKAAKRKVQTGDR

-725 AAAAKFKVAYGK
+725 AAAAKFKAAYDK

-764 LNTYDVDAAD
+764 LNNYSKDAAD
-774 FKDNILADKVVK
+774 FKDNILADKVVAI
-786 NKDGKRE
+786 DGKRE

-803 TAVKALNEELES
+803 TAVNALNKELES
-815 YTTQYELIYEKKVE
+815 YKDQYNEIYALKVD

-879 EEGCLTAK
+879 EDGCLTAK

-892 TNKALENYEVKMYM
+892 TNKAKENYEIKMYM

-949 NKANAELNTIDGKLT
+949 NKANADLNTIDGNLK
-964 TLKKSIDLSVKKN
+964 TLKSSIDESVKAN
-977 EIAANKD
+977 TIAANKD
-984 GFIASLTTLAGDVT
+984 GFIASLTTYAGDVT

>member
-16 GTAMASDFNFADP
+16 GTAMASDFNFANP
-29 TKDAEKP
+29 TVDAKED
-36 GSDLNYNETAKAFS
+36 GSSLKYDETAKAFS
-50 FTVTKDDEITLT
+50 FTVTAEDEITLT
-62 ATGDVTVKLGGAV
+62 ATGAVTVKLNGTA
-75 LTAADGKYKATA
+75 LTAVGDKYTATSDGT
-87 DGELTIEL
+87 LTIEL

-117 EKAQDKMGEAIAA
+117 EKAQAKMGEAVAA

-157 VKAKLAELKEANNV
+157 VKAKLAVLKETNKV
-171 TDDNREALIAELT
+171 TNENRDALIAELN

-191 DNYGAVVMA
+191 GTYGAVKMA
-200 ENAIAK
+200 EDAIAK
-206 ADEAFAKYKEIVEVD
+206 ADATFALFT
-221 SKIATSALDKAN
+221 KIIGTDAKVALDALTKAN
-233 GTATKDE
+233 GTATQGE
-240 WRDNGGEAINNT
+240 WVVNGGEKINNT
-252 TMFTHNLKAVKNNRG
+252 TMFTHNLKAVKNHG
-267 DVTGTALDGFK
+267 IVTGTALDGFK
-278 TTWIEGEW
+278 TTWIESEW
-286 KSLKDSVNTIK
+286 KNLNKEVNETIK
-297 NDALAELGKYPNSF
+297 NAAVAELGKFPKAF
-311 KGYKYVKSD
+311 V
-320 FFYYENGSDEN
+320 EN
-331 DPDNGKLWVND
+331 DE
-342 DVLTDQAAFQAKYQ
+342 QAFIEMYQ
-356 EVVAKLRNVIARANF
+356 EVVEKLRNVIARANF

-379 NDLTAKVNKVDD
+379 NDLTAKVNKVDA

-399 ALDADNDFNLLK
+399 VLDADNDFTLLK

-417 QTEISN
+417 QTEINS
-423 SENRYMYGQ
+423 SENRYMYSQ
-432 DELSTFVTN
+432 DNFSEFVNT
-441 ISGVSTMLDAFYTEL
+441 ISGVSTKLDGFYTEL
-456 VGKARTDLEA
+456 VGKARTDLQA
-466 KLDAAQKNLTKVSY
+466 KLKAAQENLTKVSY

-489 SATQVEY
+489 SATQKEY

-518 FPTVQTDYKA
+518 FPTVQTDYKT
-528 FADRI
+528 FVDQI

-550 QKQEILTHN
+550 QKAEILTHN
-559 QEAKDQIFKAI
+559 QAAKDQIFKAI

-579 YVEKINTWIT
+579 YVEKINTWIN
-589 DDATKA
+589 DDATKK
-595 AATDLKANLNKLFSI
+595 AATDLKANLNELFSI

-647 KNIYRLTDDKV
+647 KNIYRLTEDKV
-658 KGYLNSTE
+658 TGYLNSTK
-666 TVSNTIY
+666 TVSDAIY
-673 NELKAAAKTA
+673 DELKEAATTA
-683 NAKAYYFVQHSY
+683 NDKAYDFVKTNTGY
-695 NIKSIDWADDL
+695 GVKSIRWATNL
-706 IKTAKRNVKTGDR
+706 ISDAKRNVKTGDK

-725 AAAAKFKVAYGK
+725 EAAAKFKAAYDK
-737 IREKDLTAPEGQQGE
+737 IAQKDLTAPKGEQGE
-752 GYVKIAETEIDR
+752 GYVKIAETEIER
-764 LNTYDVDAAD
+764 LYNYDINKAD

-786 NKDGKRE
+786 NKEGKRE
-793 LPEKFIAPVE
+793 LPEQYIAPVE
-803 TAVKALNEELES
+803 TAVNALNKELAS
-815 YTTQYELIYEKKVE
+815 YTAQYKDIYALKVD

-837 DELQAKVDAWEEA
+837 DELQAKVDAWEKA
-850 NKVAAENHF
+850 NNVAAENHF

-867 VNEDLAKALENL
+867 VNEDLANTLKNL
-879 EEGCLTAK
+879 EKGCLTAT
-887 KCEDA
+887 KCQDA
-892 TNKALENYEVKMYM
+892 TDKAKENYAVKMYM

-934 ADARTKVADYADDIK
+934 ADARTKVAVYADDIK
-949 NKANAELNTIDGKLT
+949 NKANADLNTIEGKLT
-964 TLKKSIDLSVKKN
+964 DLKKSIDLSVEKN
-977 EIAANKD
+977 TIAATKD
-984 GFIASLTTLAGDVT
+984 GFIANLTTLAGDVT

-1020 VNVQDL
+1020 VDVKDL
-1026 VDADADFQKTG
+1026 VDADADFQNTG

>member
-16 GTAMASDFNFADP
+16 GTAMASDFNFANP
-29 TKDAEKP
+29 TVDAKEE
-36 GSDLNYNETAKAFS
+36 GSALTYNETAKAFS
-50 FTVTKDDEITLT
+50 FTVTAEDEITLT
-62 ATGDVTVKLGGAV
+62 ATGDVTVKLNGST
-75 LTAADGKYKATA
+75 LTAVDGKYKATA
-87 DGELTIEL
+87 DGTLTIEL

-117 EKAQDKMGEAIAA
+117 EKAQVKMGEAIAA

-135 NYLDFYNKVQEEIS
+135 GYGDFYNAVQAEVS

-157 VKAKLAELKEANNV
+157 VKAKLAVLKETNKV
-171 TDDNREALIAELT
+171 TNENRDALIAELN

-191 DNYGAVVMA
+191 GTYGAVKMA
-200 ENAIAK
+200 EDAIAK
-206 ADEAFAKYKEIVEVD
+206 ADATFALFT
-221 SKIATSALDKAN
+221 KIIGTDAKVALDALTKAN
-233 GTATKDE
+233 GTATPSE
-240 WRDNGGEAINNT
+240 WVVNGGEKINNT
-252 TMFTHNLKAVKNNRG
+252 TMFTHNLKAVKNHG
-267 DVTGTALDGFK
+267 IVTGTALDGFK
-278 TTWIEGEW
+278 TTWIKSEW
-286 KSLKDSVNTIK
+286 NNLNDEVNKTIK
-297 NDALAELGKYPNSF
+297 DAAVAELGKYPNAF
-311 KGYKYVKSD
+311 V
-320 FFYYENGSDEN
+320 EN
-331 DPDNGKLWVND
+331 DE
-342 DVLTDQAAFQAKYQ
+342 QAFVEMYK
-356 EVVAKLRNVIARANF
+356 EVVEKLRNVIARANF

-379 NDLTAKVNKVDD
+379 NDLTAKVNKVDA

-399 ALDADNDFNLLK
+399 ALDADNDFTLLK

-417 QTEISN
+417 QTEINS
-423 SENRYMYGQ
+423 SENRYMYSQ
-432 DELSTFVTN
+432 DNFSEFVNT
-441 ISGVSTMLDAFYTEL
+441 ISGVSTKLDGFYTEL
-456 VGKARTDLEA
+456 VGKARTDLQA
-466 KLDAAQKNLTKVSY
+466 KLKAAQENLTKVSY

-496 QKQFSEQQNKLDE
+496 QKQFSEQQNELDK

-528 FADRI
+528 FADQI

-541 EIWGTTLSS
+541 EIWGTTLSK
-550 QKQEILTHN
+550 QKDEIYTHN

-579 YVEKINTWIT
+579 YVEKINTWIK
-589 DDATKA
+589 DDATMK

-647 KNIYRLTDDKV
+647 KNIYRLTEDKV
-658 KGYLNSTE
+658 TGYLNSTK
-666 TVSNTIY
+666 TVSDAIY
-673 NELKAAAKTA
+673 DELKAAARTA

-695 NIKSIDWADDL
+695 NIKSIDWANDL
-706 IKTAKRNVKTGDR
+706 IDSAKRNNVKPGNK

-725 AAAAKFKVAYGK
+725 NAANEFKAAYEK
-737 IREKDLTAPEGQQGE
+737 IREKDLSKPEDQQGE
-752 GYVKIAETEIDR
+752 GYVEIAKAEIER
-764 LNTYDVDAAD
+764 LYNYNIDAAD
-774 FKDNILADKVVK
+774 FKDNILADKVVAI
-786 NKDGKRE
+786 NGKRE

-803 TAVKALNEELES
+803 TAVNALNKELES
-815 YTTQYELIYEKKVE
+815 YTTQYNLIYEKKVE

-850 NKVAAENHF
+850 NKVAPENHF

-867 VNEDLAKALENL
+867 VNEDLANALDNL
-879 EEGCLTAK
+879 EKGCLTAS
-887 KCEDA
+887 KCEAA
-892 TNKALENYEVKMYM
+892 TNKAIENYKVKMYM
-906 IQHFTEAKANEAAAP
+906 IEHFTEAKANEAAAP

-949 NKANAELNTIDGKLT
+949 NKANADLNTIDGKLT
-964 TLKKSIDLSVKKN
+964 TLKNSIDASVKAN
-977 EIAANKD
+977 TIAANKD

-1004 AQAAKDAD
+1004 AQSAKDAD

>member
-16 GTAMASDFNFADP
+16 GTAMASDFNFANP
-29 TKDAEKP
+29 SVDAKEE
-36 GSDLNYNETAKAFS
+36 GSALTYNETAKAFS
-50 FTVTKDDEITLT
+50 FTVTAEDEITLT
-62 ATGDVTVKLGGAV
+62 ATGDVTVKLNGST
-75 LTAADGKYKATA
+75 LTAVDGKYKATA
-87 DGELTIEL
+87 DGTLTIEL

-117 EKAQDKMGEAIAA
+117 EKAQVKMGEAIAA

-135 NYLDFYNKVQEEIS
+135 GYGDFYNAVQAEVS

-157 VKAKLAELKEANNV
+157 VKAKLAVLKETNSV
-171 TDDNREALIAELT
+171 TDANRVALIAELN
-184 STTLLAD
+184 SDVLLAD
-191 DNYGAVVMA
+191 GNYGAVKMA
-200 ENAIAK
+200 ENAVAEAETTFALFNKIIDTDAK
-206 ADEAFAKYKEIVEVD
+206 EN
-221 SKIATSALDKAN
+221 ALNALTKAN
-233 GTATKDE
+233 GVATQGE
-240 WRDNGGEAINNT
+240 WMVNGGVKINNT
-252 TMFTHNLKAVKNNRG
+252 TMFTHNLKAVKNQLG
-267 DVTGTALDGFK
+267 IVTKVELDGFK
-278 TTWIEGEW
+278 TTWIESEW
-286 KSLKDSVNTIK
+286 KNLNDEVNITIK
-297 NDALAELGKYPNSF
+297 NAAVAELGKFPKAFVDN
-311 KGYKYVKSD
+311 
-320 FFYYENGSDEN
+320 DE
-331 DPDNGKLWVND
+331 
-342 DVLTDQAAFQAKYQ
+342 QAFIEMYQ
-356 EVVAKLRNVIARANF
+356 EVVEKLHNVIARANF

-379 NDLTAKVNKVDD
+379 NDLTAKVNKVDA

-399 ALDADNDFNLLK
+399 VLDADNDFTLLK

-417 QTEISN
+417 QTEISS
-423 SENRYMYGQ
+423 SENRYMYSQ
-432 DELSTFVTN
+432 DNFSEFVNT
-441 ISGVSTMLDAFYTEL
+441 ISGVSTKLDGFYTEL
-456 VGKARTDLEA
+456 VGKARTDLQT
-466 KLDAAQKNLTKVSY
+466 KLKAAQENLTKVSY

-489 SATQVEY
+489 SATQKEY

-528 FADRI
+528 FVDQI

-550 QKQEILTHN
+550 QKAEINTHN
-559 QEAKDQIFKAI
+559 QAAKKKIFDAI

-579 YVEKINTWIT
+579 YVEKINTWIN
-589 DDATKA
+589 DDATKK
-595 AATDLKANLNKLFSI
+595 AATDLKANLNELFSI

-647 KNIYRLTDDKV
+647 KNIYRLTEDKV
-658 KGYLNSTE
+658 TGYLNSTK
-666 TVSNTIY
+666 TVSDAIY
-673 NELKAAAKTA
+673 DELKEAATTA
-683 NAKAYYFVQHSY
+683 NAKAYDFVKTNTGY
-695 NIKSIDWADDL
+695 GVKSIRWANNL
-706 IKTAKRNVKTGDR
+706 ISDAKYNVKTGDK

-725 AAAAKFKVAYGK
+725 EAAAKFKAAYDK
-737 IREKDLTAPEGQQGE
+737 IAQKDLTAPKGEQGE
-752 GYVKIAETEIDR
+752 GYVKIAETEIER
-764 LNTYDVDAAD
+764 LYNYDINKAD

-786 NKDGKRE
+786 NKEGKRE
-793 LPEKFIAPVE
+793 LPEQYIAPVE
-803 TAVKALNEELES
+803 TAVNALNNELES
-815 YTTQYELIYEKKVE
+815 YKAQYKGIYALKVD

-837 DELQAKVDAWEEA
+837 DELQAKVDAWEKA
-850 NKVAAENHF
+850 NNVTAENHF
-859 NVNKELTL
+859 NVNKELTA
-867 VNEDLAKALENL
+867 VNENLAKTLENL
-879 EEGCLTAK
+879 EKGCLTAT
-887 KCEDA
+887 KCQDA
-892 TNKALENYEVKMYM
+892 TDKAKENYAVKMYM

-949 NKANAELNTIDGKLT
+949 NKANADLNTIDGKLT
-964 TLKKSIDLSVKKN
+964 TLKNTIDASVKAN
-977 EIAANKD
+977 TIAANKD

-1020 VNVQDL
+1020 VDVKDL
-1026 VDADADFQKTG
+1026 VDADADFQNTG

>member
-16 GTAMASDFNFADP
+16 GTAMASDFNFANP
-29 TKDAEKP
+29 TVDAKED
-36 GSDLNYNETAKAFS
+36 GSSPLKYDKTAKSFS
-50 FTVTKDDEITLT
+50 FTVTAEDEITLT
-62 ATGDVTVKLGGAV
+62 ATGAVTVKLNGTA
-75 LTAADGKYKATA
+75 LTAVGGKYTATS
-87 DGELTIEL
+87 DGTLTIEL

-117 EKAQDKMGEAIAA
+117 EKAQAKMGEAVAA

-157 VKAKLAELKEANNV
+157 VKAKLAVLKETNKV
-171 TDDNREALIAELT
+171 TNENRDALIAELN

-191 DNYGAVVMA
+191 GTYGAVKMA
-200 ENAIAK
+200 EDAIAK
-206 ADEAFAKYKEIVEVD
+206 ADATFALFT
-221 SKIATSALDKAN
+221 KIIGTDAKVALDALTKAN
-233 GTATKDE
+233 GTATQGE
-240 WRDNGGEAINNT
+240 WVVNGGEKINNT
-252 TMFTHNLKAVKNNRG
+252 TMFTHNLKAVKNHG
-267 DVTGTALDGFK
+267 IVTGTALDGFK
-278 TTWIEGEW
+278 TTWIESEW
-286 KSLKDSVNTIK
+286 KNLNKEVNETIK
-297 NDALAELGKYPNSF
+297 NAAVAELGKFPKAF
-311 KGYKYVKSD
+311 V
-320 FFYYENGSDEN
+320 EN
-331 DPDNGKLWVND
+331 DE
-342 DVLTDQAAFQAKYQ
+342 QAFIEMYQ
-356 EVVAKLRNVIARANF
+356 EVVEKLRNVIARANF

-379 NDLTAKVNKVDD
+379 NDLTAKVNKVDA

-399 ALDADNDFNLLK
+399 VLDADNDFTLLK

-417 QTEISN
+417 QTEINS
-423 SENRYMYGQ
+423 SENRYMYSQ
-432 DELSTFVTN
+432 DNFSEFVNT
-441 ISGVSTMLDAFYTEL
+441 ISGVSTKLDGFYTEL
-456 VGKARTDLEA
+456 VGKARTDLQA
-466 KLDAAQKNLTKVSY
+466 KLKAAQENLTKVSY

-489 SATQVEY
+489 SATQKEY

-518 FPTVQTDYKA
+518 FPTVQTDYKT
-528 FADRI
+528 FVDQI

-550 QKQEILTHN
+550 QKAEILTHN
-559 QEAKDQIFKAI
+559 QAAKDQIFKAI

-579 YVEKINTWIT
+579 YVEKINTWIN
-589 DDATKA
+589 DDATKK
-595 AATDLKANLNKLFSI
+595 AATDLKANLNELFSI

-647 KNIYRLTDDKV
+647 KNIYRLTEDKV
-658 KGYLNSTE
+658 TGYLNSTK
-666 TVSNTIY
+666 TVSDAIY
-673 NELKAAAKTA
+673 DELKEAATTA
-683 NAKAYYFVQHSY
+683 NAKAYNFVKTNTNY
-695 NIKSIDWADDL
+695 GVKSIRWANNL
-706 IKTAKRNVKTGDR
+706 ISDAKYNVKTGDK

-725 AAAAKFKVAYGK
+725 EAAAKFKAAYDK
-737 IREKDLTAPEGQQGE
+737 IAQKDLTAPKGEQGE
-752 GYVKIAETEIDR
+752 GYVKIAETEIER
-764 LNTYDVDAAD
+764 LYNYDINKAD

-786 NKDGKRE
+786 NKEGKRE
-793 LPEKFIAPVE
+793 LPEQYIAPVE
-803 TAVKALNEELES
+803 TAVNALNKELES
-815 YTTQYELIYEKKVE
+815 YTAQYKDIYALKVD

-837 DELQAKVDAWEEA
+837 DELQAKVDAWEKA
-850 NKVAAENHF
+850 NNVAAENHF

-867 VNEDLAKALENL
+867 VNEDLANTLTNL
-879 EEGCLTAK
+879 EKGCLTAR
-887 KCEDA
+887 KCQEA
-892 TNKALENYEVKMYM
+892 TDKAKENYAVKMYM

-934 ADARTKVADYADDIK
+934 ADARTKVAVYADDIK
-949 NKANAELNTIDGKLT
+949 NKANADLNTIEGKLT
-964 TLKKSIDLSVKKN
+964 DLKKSIDLSVEKN
-977 EIAANKD
+977 TIAANKD
-984 GFIASLTTLAGDVT
+984 GFIANLTTLAGDVT

-1020 VNVQDL
+1020 VDVKDL
-1026 VDADADFQKTG
+1026 VDADADFQNTG

>member
-16 GTAMASDFNFADP
+16 GTAMASDFNFANP
-29 TKDAEKP
+29 TVDAKED
-36 GSDLNYNETAKAFS
+36 GSALTYNETAKAFS
-50 FTVTKDDEITLT
+50 FTVTAEDEITLT
-62 ATGDVTVKLGGAV
+62 ATGDVTVKLNGTA
-75 LTAADGKYKATA
+75 LTAEDGKYKATA
-87 DGELTIEL
+87 DGTLTIEL

-117 EKAQDKMGEAIAA
+117 EKAQVKMGEAIAA

-135 NYLDFYNKVQEEIS
+135 GYGDFYNAVQAEVS

-157 VKAKLAELKEANNV
+157 VKAKLAVLKETNSV
-171 TDDNREALIAELT
+171 TDANRVALIAELN
-184 STTLLAD
+184 SDVLLAD
-191 DNYGAVVMA
+191 GNYGAVKMA
-200 ENAIAK
+200 ENAVAEAETTFALFNKIIDTDAK
-206 ADEAFAKYKEIVEVD
+206 EN
-221 SKIATSALDKAN
+221 ALNALTKAN
-233 GTATKDE
+233 GVATQGE
-240 WRDNGGEAINNT
+240 WMVNGGVKINNT
-252 TMFTHNLKAVKNNRG
+252 TMFTHNLKAVKNQLG
-267 DVTGTALDGFK
+267 IVTKVELDGFK
-278 TTWIEGEW
+278 TTWIESEW
-286 KSLKDSVNTIK
+286 KNLNDEVNITIK
-297 NDALAELGKYPNSF
+297 NAAVAELGKFPKAF
-311 KGYKYVKSD
+311 V
-320 FFYYENGSDEN
+320 EN
-331 DPDNGKLWVND
+331 DE
-342 DVLTDQAAFQAKYQ
+342 QAFVDMYK
-356 EVVAKLRNVIARANF
+356 EVVEKLRNVIARANF

-379 NDLTAKVNKVDD
+379 NDLTAKVNKVDA

-399 ALDADNDFNLLK
+399 VLDADNDFTLLK

-417 QTEISN
+417 QTEISS
-423 SENRYMYGQ
+423 SENRYMYSQ
-432 DELSTFVTN
+432 DNFSEFVNT
-441 ISGVSTMLDAFYTEL
+441 ISGVSTKLDGFYTEL
-456 VGKARTDLEA
+456 VGKARTDLKA

-489 SATQVEY
+489 SATQKEY

-518 FPTVQTDYKA
+518 FPTVQTDYKT
-528 FADRI
+528 FVDQI

-550 QKQEILTHN
+550 QKAEINTHN
-559 QEAKDQIFKAI
+559 QAAKKQIFDAI

-579 YVEKINTWIT
+579 YVEKINTWIN
-589 DDATKA
+589 DDATKK
-595 AATDLKANLNKLFSI
+595 AATDLKANLNELFSI

-647 KNIYRLTDDKV
+647 KNIYRLTEDKV
-658 KGYLNSTE
+658 TGYLNSTK
-666 TVSNTIY
+666 TVSDAIYDELKEAATTANDKAYDFVMNGYSVNTIGWA
-673 NELKAAAKTA
+673 NELIKAA
-683 NAKAYYFVQHSY
+683 
-695 NIKSIDWADDL
+695 
-706 IKTAKRNVKTGDR
+706 KRKVKTGDK

-725 AAAAKFKVAYGK
+725 KAAAKFIAAYDK
-737 IREKDLTAPEGQQGE
+737 IAQKDLTAPKGEQGE
-752 GYVKIAETEIDR
+752 GYVEIAKTEINR
-764 LNTYDVDAAD
+764 LKNYDINKAD

-786 NKDGKRE
+786 NKEGKRE
-793 LPEKFIAPVE
+793 LPEKYIAPVE
-803 TAVKALNEELES
+803 TAVNALNQELES
-815 YTTQYELIYEKKVE
+815 YNKQYEAIYALKVE

-837 DELQAKVDAWEEA
+837 DELQAKVDAWEKA
-850 NKVAAENHF
+850 NNVAAENHF
-859 NVNKELTL
+859 NVNKELTA
-867 VNEDLAKALENL
+867 VNENLAKTLENL
-879 EEGCLTAK
+879 EKGCLTAS
-887 KCEDA
+887 KCKEA
-892 TNKALENYEVKMYM
+892 TEKAKENYAVKMYM

-934 ADARTKVADYADDIK
+934 ADARTKVAVYADDIK
-949 NKANAELNTIDGKLT
+949 NKANADLNTIEGKLT
-964 TLKKSIDLSVKKN
+964 DLKKSIDLSVEKN
-977 EIAANKD
+977 TIAANKD
-984 GFIASLTTLAGDVT
+984 GFIANLTTLAGDVT